1 MNSPAIRTDAIIS
14 DCGRYRYILYRQWDA
29 SCDSLVFCMLN
40 PSTADASQDDPTI
53 RRCIGFA
60 KANGYGGIVVV
71 NLFAFRATD
80 PKKIP
85 LELVVAMGPN
95 NVMHMREAAKG
106 RDVVAAWGAN
116 PLASVTRPALQLLH
130 AYANRVLC
138 LGCTKAGAPRHPL
151 YVAGEQPL
159 IPYEAPNA

>member
-1 MNSPAIRTDAIIS
+1 MNTLAIGTDAIIS
-14 DCGRYRYILYRQWDA
+14 DCGRYRYTLSRTWDEHA
-29 SCDSLVFCMLN
+29 EPLVFCMLN

-60 KANGYGGIVVV
+60 KANGYGGIIVV

-106 RDVVAAWGAN
+106 RDVVAAWGAH
-116 PLASVTRPALQLLH
+116 PLKTVTHPALQLLG
-130 AYANRVLC
+130 AYANRILC
-138 LGCTKAGAPRHPL
+138 LGHTKAGAPRHPL
-151 YVAGEQPL
+151 YVAASHPL
-159 IPYEAPNA
+159 VPYSDDL